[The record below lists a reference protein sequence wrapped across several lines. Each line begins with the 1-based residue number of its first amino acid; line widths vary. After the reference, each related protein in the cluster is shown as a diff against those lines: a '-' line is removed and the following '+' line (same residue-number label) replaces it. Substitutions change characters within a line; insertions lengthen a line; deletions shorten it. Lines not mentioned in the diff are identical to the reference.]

1 MTEKE
6 KQPNPK
12 LFTAPSDEL
21 VRKYGALGAIILHRI
36 CLRAQINK
44 EGYSKAGYKD
54 YVVQFKISRN
64 TFYRKIDELQEKGAL
79 LTDAELKEKGIPTK
93 YQFPKIKINM
103 NKPEKIEWS
112 PEREYAE
119 KQIEKEYEKNKS
131 YSSYNKSNGLSA
143 FDKVKQST
151 VDNNQ
156 SNIYPINQNNT
167 VDIKE
172 NNKPLKKKR
181 IIIQ

>member
-12 LFTAPSDEL
+12 LYTAPSDEL

-36 CLRAQINK
+36 CLRAQLNP

-54 YVVQFKISRN
+54 YLVQFKISRN

-79 LTDAELKEKGIPTK
+79 LTDAELKEKGIPKK
-93 YQFPKIKINM
+93 YHFPTIKINM
-103 NKPEKIEWS
+103 KKPEIINWS
-112 PEREYAE
+112 PEREHVE

-143 FDKVKQST
+143 FDKVKQSIQAGE
-151 VDNNQ
+151 Q
-156 SNIYPINQNNT
+156 SKQPSQ
-167 VDIKE
+167 
-172 NNKPLKKKR
+172 KKTNHL
-181 IIIQ
+181 IIQP